1 MPTDLPP
8 IFKKYL
14 ALLGKNEEVVLE
26 SAKNVKTWIVDNGEV
41 VKERLERQIDSTA
54 TKMGFAKVS
63 DLEGL
68 HKRISE
74 LEENL
79 VRGIKDSHEKE
90 VTKKIE
96 KKRASSRPLKKAT
109 AKLVNSKKSSSAV
122 KKTSA
127 KKASDKIKSSATV
140 RGTKK

>member
-90 VTKKIE
+90 VTIPDVGRE
-96 KKRASSRPLKKAT
+96 KFLKVICGTGREFALPVPPDMTTPLKF
-109 AKLVNSKKSSSAV
+109 SP
-122 KKTSA
+122 
-127 KKASDKIKSSATV
+127 
-140 RGTKK
+140 